1 MKRLVMQL
9 QRISTK
15 EIGVEVNIKDVD
27 FYGVFEHFYDD
38 SFVSNKIS
46 THYVVLAYS
55 FSLEI
60 DKEVL
65 PLSEHNK
72 YRYFNSEEISN
83 NNAIH
88 KHTKDYFLN

>member
-1 MKRLVMQL
+1 
-9 QRISTK
+9 
-15 EIGVEVNIKDVD
+15 
-27 FYGVFEHFYDD
+27 
-38 SFVSNKIS
+38 
-46 THYVVLAYS
+46 VLAYS